1 MHSSIIAQD
10 LQELAIDG
18 TETRRMSP
26 YASPFLMLD
35 RIESYRPA
43 RKKLTGSKCLGQNEP
58 LMQGH
63 FPGYPIFPGVL
74 LIECLTQAS
83 SYLMNLDALT
93 QEGQITNGE
102 IGTLISTRTKNLL
115 VESRIKHMSPVF
127 PGDRITLE
135 SEIIARTGK
144 QCSFRVVALVNGV
157 EVTKGQ
163 ITLEPPATDS
173 L

>member
-1 MHSSIIAQD
+1 MQSSTLAQD
-10 LQELAIDG
+10 LQELTIDG
-18 TETRRMSP
+18 TETRKMSP

-35 RIESYRPA
+35 RVDSYRPA
-43 RKKLTGSKCLGQNEP
+43 KKKLTGSKCLGQNEP

-83 SYLMNLDALT
+83 SYLMNLDESA
-93 QEGQITNGE
+93 EEGE
-102 IGTLISTRTKNLL
+102 ISSGTIDKLISTRTKNLL

-135 SEIIARTGK
+135 SEIISRVGK
-144 QCSFRVVALVNGV
+144 RCSFRVVALVNGV

-163 ITLEPPATDS
+163 ITLEPPASDA